1 MSPAVSSQ
9 QRKWAFAVKGPAW
22 ARRHHFDT
30 PGPLPRYV
38 TPKRGNMSSTQRL
51 ASRIAENRTGSG
63 PVSAA
68 VRARTA
74 TFVQPGRT
82 GGETHRFPMPDKK
95 HARLALQMLPRA
107 KNMPPGAAAKVRAR
121 ANAMLGK

>member
-1 MSPAVSSQ
+1 MPAVSSQ
-9 QRKWAFAVKGPAW
+9 QRRWAFAAKGPAW
-22 ARRHHFDT
+22 ARAHHFDT

-38 TPKRGNMSSTQRL
+38 QKGRPVSATQRL

-63 PVSAA
+63 PISAA
-68 VRARTA
+68 TRARTA
-74 TFVQPGRT
+74 TFTQPGRQ

-107 KNMPPGAAAKVRAR
+107 KGMPPGAAAKVRAR
-121 ANAMLGK
+121 ANAMLGN